1 MYGFDVNFVGNKK
14 IIIKII
20 SIKLSSHIAESII
33 VEIEYYFGT

>member
-1 MYGFDVNFVGNKK
+1 MYGFDVNFVGNK
-14 IIIKII
+14 KII